1 MKDIE
6 KAKQGLINE
15 TSFSLV
21 NGDNVF
27 TSKEPGVK
35 PVLQLLESNKSLL
48 VNASIADRVIGR
60 AAALL
65 MVLGGVKEVY
75 GKVMSKPGYEALK
88 QHGIGIDFDELVP
101 NISNKTKTGLCPIEQ
116 SCLGIDDPSEA
127 KRIILSTLSGKKDIS

>member
-6 KAKQGLINE
+6 KAKRGLANGA
-15 TSFSLV
+15 SFSLV

-35 PVLQLLESNKSLL
+35 PVLQLLDNNKALL

-75 GKVMSKPGYEALK
+75 GKVMSRSGYDALK
-88 QHGIGIDFDELVP
+88 QHGIRANFDELVA
-101 NISNKTKTGLCPIEQ
+101 NISNKSKTGLCPMEQ
-116 SCLGIDDPSEA
+116 SCLGIDDPAEA
-127 KRIILSTLSGKKDIS
+127 KKIIVSTLSEKKDMN